1 MRVLRFLVIVT
12 LSACA
17 LLGQAKK
24 YPAGYTDTPV
34 IPGMQWRV
42 HDIARPHPPIIT
54 PGTATAA
61 PSDAVVLFDG
71 KNLSKWLDQ
80 GRGPNSGKTG
90 PAKWIVRD
98 GYFEVAPGAG
108 SLITKEKF
116 GDMQLHLEF
125 ATPAKVEKASQ
136 GRGNSGVLIMG
147 LYEIQVLDSYNNITY
162 ADGQASA
169 IYGQYPPLV
178 NASRP
183 PGQWQTYDII
193 FEAPRFEGDDLV
205 KAAYVTVLHNGVLTQ
220 HRQKMLGPMRHKVN
234 TYYEAHDPNGPIM
247 LQQHSNPTR
256 YRNIWVRKLDKVQQ

>member
-1 MRVLRFLVIVT
+1 MRVLRFLTIVA
-12 LSACA
+12 LSAAA

-24 YPAGYTDTPV
+24 YPVGYTDTPI
-34 IPGMQWRV
+34 IPGMEWRV
-42 HDIARPHPPIIT
+42 HDIARPHPRIIT
-54 PGTATAA
+54 PGTATKA
-61 PSDAVVLFDG
+61 PSDAIVLFDG
-71 KNLSKWLDQ
+71 NDLSHWLDT
-80 GRGPNSGKTG
+80 GRGPDAQVG
-90 PAKWIVRD
+90 PPKWTLGD
-98 GYFEVAPGAG
+98 GYFEVAPGTG
-108 SLITKEKF
+108 SLISKQRF

-147 LYEIQVLDSYNNITY
+147 LYEIQVLDSYDNVTY

-183 PGQWQTYDII
+183 SGEWQTYDII
-193 FEAPRFEGDDLV
+193 FEAPRFDGDELV
-205 KAAYVTVLHNGVLTQ
+205 KSAYATVLHNGVLTH

-234 TYYEAHDPNGPIM
+234 TYYEAHEPEGPIM